1 VVAVLNAIVSV
12 IEEHFKGGAVMD
24 VAAWMEFET
33 ARSRGRGQIPAGNRT
48 PA

>member
-1 VVAVLNAIVSV
+1 VVAALNAIVGV